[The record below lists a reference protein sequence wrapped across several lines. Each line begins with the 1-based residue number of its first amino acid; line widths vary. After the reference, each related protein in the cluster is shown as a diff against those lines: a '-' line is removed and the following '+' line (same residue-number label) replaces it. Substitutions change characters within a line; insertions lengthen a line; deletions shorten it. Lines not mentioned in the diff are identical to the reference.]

1 MKKGVIRLLTAG
13 FLCVQA
19 FLWADVQW
27 LSYHTSDRAQ
37 DIIGG
42 SSQFN
47 RPEQQAPTDVKLPE
61 LSTNAPKFIKWKTTM
76 DPQGFRWVVFDKK
89 HQHGSYDI
97 LYMDSDGDGQ
107 LDDEKR
113 YEGRTEDQYR
123 VEFGGVPVYFES
135 DDGPVT
141 YHLNLQ
147 FYSYDELSTYV
158 YAYTGCWYEGRVN
171 IGGKTQRCVLVD
183 YNCNGAFDDKADNFN
198 CDRILIGPEEN
209 YMTGWVG
216 NFLEVDNSLYRLSI
230 AKDGAFLE
238 LTSASDVAYGT
249 VTMPE
254 SITSFSAG
262 GMNGMFERTV
272 ENGKVT
278 LPLGQYRIYA
288 WEIAR
293 KDDKNVVWVLSGS
306 GFPQGQSF
314 TVAEDAAVMM
324 DIGEPVYS
332 TLQASNRNGMYA
344 FNQGLVGKSGE
355 RISLTRAGRQA
366 EAPRIRVRNKTGEYD
381 RTFALEYG

>member
-1 MKKGVIRLLTAG
+1 MKKGEIRLLTAG
-13 FLCVQA
+13 FLCMQA
-19 FLWADVQW
+19 LLWADVQW

-47 RPEQQAPTDVKLPE
+47 RLEETSPTDVKLPE
-61 LSTNAPKFIKWKTTM
+61 LSTEDPKFIKWKTTM
-76 DPQGFRWVVFDKK
+76 DPKGFRWVVFDKK

-97 LYMDSDGDGQ
+97 LYIDSDGDGQ
-107 LDDEKR
+107 LDDEQP
-113 YEGRTEDQYR
+113 YEGRLEDQYR
-123 VEFGGVPVYFES
+123 VEFGSVPVYFEG
-135 DDGPVT
+135 DDGPIT
-141 YHLNLQ
+141 YHLNLR
-147 FYSYDELSTYV
+147 FYSYNEQSTYV
-158 YAYTGCWYEGRVN
+158 YAYTGCWYEGQVN

-183 YNCNGAFDDKADNFN
+183 YNCNGAFDDKSDNFS
-198 CDRILIGPEEN
+198 CDRVLIGPEEN
-209 YMTGWVG
+209 YRTGWVG
-216 NFLEVDNSLYRLSI
+216 NFLEVDKSLYRLSI

-238 LTSASDVAYGT
+238 LTDASDVAYGT

-262 GMNGMFERTV
+262 GLNGMFERTV

-278 LPLGQYRIYA
+278 LPLGQYRIYS

-293 KDDKNVVWVLSGS
+293 KDDKNVAWVLSGS
-306 GFPQGQSF
+306 GFPQGQNF
-314 TVAEDAAVMM
+314 TVAEDAAATV

-332 TLQASNRNGMYA
+332 QLQASDRNGMHY

-355 RISLTRAGRQA
+355 RISLTRDGRQPQ
-366 EAPRIRVRNKTGEYD
+366 APRIHVRNKTGEYD